1 MGRHALIVMM
11 GLLAASAALAQQPV
25 TQPQRPGGPKLD
37 VDFEATPPVVAK
49 AMLDIAKVGP
59 DDTVMDL
66 GCGEGD
72 IANTAARLKGARAI
86 CLELDPVRI
95 AKARENAARLGVA
108 DRVSFIEGDLFKADL
123 KPATV
128 VTLFLWDTINLRLRP
143 KILDLAPGT
152 RIVSHGHDMGDWR
165 PDRTEWHNRRSKDG
179 PSAVHLWIVPAK
191 VAGPWTLTLDGETYV
206 LDLTQRYQQ
215 LAGMASAGRFAT
227 RLRNGRIDGRTVMF
241 ELLRPKGGLV
251 RIAGQLDG
259 DRIAPAAQDGTAPKG
274 ATPWF
279 SFDMVRRA
287 P

>member
-1 MGRHALIVMM
+1 MPRLSLTV
-11 GLLAASAALAQQPV
+11 LCLVVAASAALAQQPV

-49 AMLDIAKVGP
+49 AMLDIANVGP

-86 CLELDPVRI
+86 CLELDPLRI

-108 DRVSFIEGDLFKADL
+108 DRVSFIEGDLFQADL
-123 KPATV
+123 TPATI
-128 VTLFLWDTINLRLRP
+128 VTLFLWDTINLKLRP

-165 PDRTEWHNRRSKDG
+165 PDRTAWANQRSKDG
-179 PSAVHLWIVPAK
+179 PSAVYLWIVPARI
-191 VAGPWTLTLDGETYV
+191 AGTWTLTAEGETYT

-215 LAGMASAGRFAT
+215 ITGTAFAARFVT
-227 RLRNGRIDGRTVMF
+227 RLRNARLQGPIVTFDLPRSKGPPLRIAGRIDG
-241 ELLRPKGGLV
+241 
-251 RIAGQLDG
+251 
-259 DRIAPAAQDGTAPKG
+259 DRIVPAVETAKPG
-274 ATPWF
+274 SATQSPAF
-279 SFDMVRRA
+279 EFVRKR